1 MKTFKETLLSIIPTT
16 LNPSVYKPGEV
27 LVLNRQ
33 GYFIFQQRKSYFD
46 VKLIFTKLSCIVL

>member
-27 LVLNRQ
+27 LVLNQQ